1 MIDVDVS
8 TSARLPVQTQLLVAS
23 SRTKDPAV
31 LLRMFAQGMPHLYGR
46 RAVLLLST
54 HGLSKGDFTIGL
66 SVGEDGVEQIGAADP
81 WTGQGLPIHGGECGG
96 LLGDIVRRGAPRLL
110 HHLDLRD
117 DPVLQPPPPSP
128 SSASSGSRSLVA
140 VPIYESGSPH
150 NWLVL
155 LDPAP
160 EGFTLADLEE
170 LNLRANLVGAMIN
183 HLRVARQLHD
193 AQVYIQREVERI
205 AAIQRALLPPELP
218 AIPGV
223 ELAASYA
230 TFDRAGGDLYDVRP
244 ARLGPDGVP
253 DLWSL
258 LVADAS
264 GHGPS
269 AAVLTAVLDALLR
282 SYANEP
288 PGPADMLGYAN
299 RLLCGKRLGDS
310 FVTAFLGLYEPATR
324 TLTYAAAG
332 HNPPLLRGPGLPGRV
347 TSLDEA
353 GGLPLGVAC
362 EAAYDVATVRLEPGS
377 TLLLYTDGACEAMN
391 PLGELLGMAPLE
403 RVVAA
408 CGGGPRDLLGQL
420 LGTLRRHEC
429 GRRPCDDQT
438 LLVLHLTA

>member
-1 MIDVDVS
+1 MVDVDVS
-8 TSARLPVQTQLLVAS
+8 TSTRLPVQTDLLTAS
-23 SRTKDPAV
+23 SRSKDPV
-31 LLRMFAQGMPHLYGR
+31 TLLRMFAQGLRHLYGR
-46 RAVLLLST
+46 RPVLLLST
-54 HGLSKGDFTIGL
+54 HGLAVGEFAIGL
-66 SVGEDGVEQIGAADP
+66 LVGEDGVERIGATEP
-81 WTGQGLPIHGGECGG
+81 WTGHGLPIHGGGCGG
-96 LLGDIVRRGAPRLL
+96 LLGGIVRRGTPRLL
-110 HHLDLRD
+110 HHLDPRD
-117 DPVLQPPPPSP
+117 DPVLPPPLPAI
-128 SSASSGSRSLVA
+128 ASSTACRSLVA
-140 VPIYESGSPH
+140 VPIYEAGSPH

-223 ELAASYA
+223 ALAASYA

-244 ARLGPDGVP
+244 ARLGSDGVP

-258 LVADAS
+258 LIADAS

-288 PGPADMLGYAN
+288 PGPADMLAYAN
-299 RLLCGKRLGDS
+299 RLLCGKRLGDA

-324 TLTYAAAG
+324 TLAYAAAG
-332 HNPPLLRGPGLPGRV
+332 HNPPLLRGPGVPAGRV
-347 TSLDEA
+347 SSLDRA
-353 GGLPLGVAC
+353 GGLPLGIAC
-362 EAAYDVATVRLEPGS
+362 EATYDVATVCLEPGS

-391 PLGELLGMAPLE
+391 PLGELLGMAPIEHVLAGCAGSPGE
-403 RVVAA
+403 LVE
-408 CGGGPRDLLGQL
+408 QL

-438 LLVLHLTA
+438 LLALQLTA